1 MATTKIW
8 LVRSR
13 IDHVLNYVMNKDK
26 TENAAFETVLTE
38 EDSKVLKQVTN
49 YVAQD
54 EKTKQPFY
62 VTGLNCLPD
71 TAVQEMVL
79 TKRQYHKEG
88 GILAFHGYQ
97 SFAPG
102 EVTPEQA
109 HEIGVKLAESLWG
122 ERFEVIVATH
132 QDREHLHNH
141 FVLNSVSFKDGK
153 KFYASKATYQEM
165 RDVSDQLCRE
175 YQLQVIE
182 ETKPGKAMHYSEWQA
197 RLGGENTWRG
207 LILEDIDD
215 VIQESVTLRQF
226 FFRMRQKGYTFKPN
240 AKYFTLKPPGK
251 ERFVRIDRKYPD
263 YSLEK
268 IEARIY
274 AQEKIKRHQ
283 PGPSITHQKM
293 KLQGSFQ
300 KAKKTS
306 GLRGLY
312 LHYCYRLGV
321 FEKRKNKKR
330 DTTHLNFVYREDIRK
345 MKNIRDETIFLCHHK
360 MDSVEALQAF
370 KASTQ
375 EKIKTQCIARKKLRN
390 QLRSV
395 KEEPLRSDLLNQAA
409 ELSIQIKK
417 LRKEV
422 RLCESI
428 EERAVSL
435 RKKMKAAKAEAE
447 KSKNEKEVKPIEH

>member
-8 LVRSR
+8 PVRSR

-38 EDSKVLKQVTN
+38 NDSEVLKQVMN
-49 YVAQD
+49 YVGQD
-54 EKTKQPFY
+54 EKTKPPFY

-97 SFAPG
+97 SFVPG

-109 HEIGVKLAESLWG
+109 HEIGVKLAELLWG

-182 ETKPGKAMHYSEWQA
+182 ETKSGKAMHYSEWQA
-197 RLGGENTWRG
+197 CQGGENTWRG
-207 LILEDIDD
+207 LILQDIDD

-240 AKYFTLKPPGK
+240 AKYFTLRPPGK

-300 KAKKTS
+300 KSKKTS

-312 LHYCYRLGV
+312 LHYCFRLGV
-321 FEKRKNKKR
+321 FEKKKNKKR
-330 DTTHLNFVYREDIRK
+330 DTAHLNFVYREDIRK
-345 MKNIRDETIFLCHHK
+345 LKQITDETTFLCHHK

-375 EKIKTQCIARKKLRN
+375 EKIKRLSMARKKARN
-390 QLRSV
+390 QLRSA
-395 KEEPLRSDLLNQAA
+395 KDEALRNELLTQAA
-409 ELSIQIKK
+409 DISLEIKK

-422 RLCESI
+422 TLCEHI
-428 EERAVSL
+428 EERAVSI
-435 RKKMKAAKAEAE
+435 KEKMKTAKAEAE
-447 KSKNEKEVKPIEH
+447 KSKKEKEVKPIEH

>member
-8 LVRSR
+8 DVHGR
-13 IDHVLNYVMNKDK
+13 IDHVINYVLNHDK
-26 TENAAFETVLTE
+26 TENEDFAELPAEGESLEALT
-38 EDSKVLKQVTN
+38 DYVTQ
-49 YVAQD
+49 AD
-54 EKTKQPFY
+54 KIKQPFF
-62 VTGLNCLPD
+62 VTGLNCLPE
-71 TAVQEMVL
+71 TAVQEMQM
-79 TKRQYHKEG
+79 TKKQYHKEG
-88 GILAFHGYQ
+88 GIVAYHGYQ

-109 HEIGVKLAESLWG
+109 HEIGVKLAKELWG
-122 ERFEVIVATH
+122 DRFEVIIATH
-132 QDREHLHNH
+132 QDRQHLHNH
-141 FVLNSVSFKDGK
+141 FVIEDPQTGRRPSYKAYLDKEAGK
-153 KFYASKATYQEM
+153 PVWH
-165 RDVSDQLCRE
+165 D
-175 YQLQVIE
+175 
-182 ETKPGKAMHYSEWQA
+182 
-197 RLGGENTWRG
+197 
-207 LILEDIDD
+207 LIIKDIDN

-226 FFRMRQKGYTFKPN
+226 FFRMRQKGYSIKPN

-283 PGPSITHQKM
+283 PGLSITHQKM

-300 KAKKTS
+300 KSKKTS

-330 DTTHLNFVYREDIRK
+330 DTAHLNFVYREDIRK
-345 MKNIRDETIFLCHHK
+345 LEQITEETSFLCHHK
-360 MDSVEALQAF
+360 MDSLEDLQAF

-375 EKIKTQCIARKKLRN
+375 EKIKAQCIARKKLRN
-390 QLRSV
+390 QLRTV
-395 KEEPLRSDLLNQAA
+395 KDEPQRSELLNQAA
-409 ELSIQIKK
+409 ELSVQIKK

-422 RLCESI
+422 CLCESI

-435 RKKMKAAKAEAE
+435 RKKMNAAKAEAE
-447 KSKNEKEVKPIEH
+447 KSKKEKEVKPIEH

>member
-8 LVRSR
+8 PVRSR
-13 IDHVLNYVMNKDK
+13 VDHVLNYVMNKNK
-26 TENAAFETVLTE
+26 TENAAFEDVLTE
-38 EDSKVLKQVTN
+38 EDSEVLKQVTD

-54 EKTKQPFY
+54 EKIKQPFY

-88 GILAFHGYQ
+88 GILGFHAYQ

-102 EVTPEQA
+102 EATPEQA
-109 HEIGVKLAESLWG
+109 HEIGVKLAKILWG
-122 ERFEVIVATH
+122 DRFEVIIATH
-132 QDREHLHNH
+132 QDRKHLHNH
-141 FVLNSVSFKDGK
+141 FVLNAVSFKDGK

-165 RDVSDQLCRE
+165 REVSDQLCRE

-182 ETKPGKAMHYSEWQA
+182 ETKTGKAMHYSEWQA
-197 RLGGENTWRG
+197 RQAGEDTWRG
-207 LILEDIDD
+207 LILQDIDD

-226 FFRMRQKGYTFKPN
+226 FYRMRQKGYTFKPN

-251 ERFVRIDRKYPD
+251 ERFVRIDRKYPE

-274 AQEKIKRHQ
+274 AQEKIKRHK
-283 PGPSITHQKM
+283 PTPVSVNKKM

-300 KAKKTS
+300 KSKKTS

-321 FEKRKNKKR
+321 FEKRKNQKR
-330 DTTHLNFVYREDIRK
+330 DTAHLNFVYREDIRK
-345 MKNIRDETIFLCHHK
+345 LEQITEETTFLCRHK
-360 MDSVEALQAF
+360 MDSVDQLHAF
-370 KASTQ
+370 KAAIE
-375 EKIKTQCIARKKLRN
+375 EKIKAQCITRKKLRN
-390 QLRSV
+390 QLRTV
-395 KEEPLRSDLLNQAA
+395 KEEPQRFELLNQAA

-422 RLCESI
+422 CLCESI
-428 EERAVSL
+428 EERAVSM
-435 RKKMKAAKAEAE
+435 RKKMKAVKAEAE